1 METPILNP
9 GWNTF
14 LAGLPFVFFLVAG
27 FFRLDILLVARHR
40 KRQAHRTLGVG
51 RDGKM
56 VLTDPDG
63 RPWGAHLPSK

>member
-14 LAGLPFVFFLVAG
+14 LAGLPFIVLLVAG
-27 FFRLDILLVARHR
+27 FFRLDTLLVARHR
-40 KRQAHRTLGVG
+40 KHPARPSLGFD

-56 VLTDPDG
+56 YFTDPDG
-63 RPWGAHLPSK
+63 RPWGAHRRSN